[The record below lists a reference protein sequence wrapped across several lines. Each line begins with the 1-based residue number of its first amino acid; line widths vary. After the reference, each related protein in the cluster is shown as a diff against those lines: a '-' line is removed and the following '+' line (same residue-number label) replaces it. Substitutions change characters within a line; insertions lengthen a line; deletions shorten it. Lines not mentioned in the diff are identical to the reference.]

1 MLSQYIY
8 KLLKRPQ
15 SCNFIKKETLAQVF
29 SGEFGEIFNNSF
41 FTEQL
46 RETAFEYYDD
56 APLLLQTAGYICY
69 TPLLIAKSDQG

>member
-1 MLSQYIY
+1 MF
-8 KLLKRPQ
+8 P
-15 SCNFIKKETLAQVF
+15 
-29 SGEFGEIFNNSF
+29 GEFGEIFNNSF